1 ESRDPYSVSRWYV
14 PYGGRNLEYI
24 VRHPFGICESA
35 RNAQTHAH
43 RRGTAEITTRIYGQN
58 KQLLCRRVGL
68 AVSRSRAFSFSIRGF
83 RTRLDAETS
92 ANRNMPSGTVG
103 CQH

>member
-1 ESRDPYSVSRWYV
+1 EPFPGAELYG

-24 VRHPFGICESA
+24 VRHPFSILESA
-35 RNAQTHAH
+35 RNDQTHAH